1 MPFSSASSVLSGC
14 GAISRDSDP
23 TAQRLLSQLQLALQR
38 TLPTAH
44 LDHISLP
51 LQAAAASAHKAT
63 PNSIDLALINAD
75 FDTGPLPPEV
85 MRAVIANPAYW
96 AFCWGSG
103 LALARLL
110 TRQSDWVSGLRVLDF
125 GSGSGV
131 AGIAAG
137 LVGAASVVA
146 CDNDPDALL
155 ATRTNAALNGVA
167 VELCSDLGELALG
180 PPPDLILVADVL
192 YDRANL
198 PLLAQLEDLGAPL
211 LIADSRINDLTPWG
225 YQRFASDSALTMPNL
240 GEFDEFRTV
249 HFFRGTSSAHS

>member
-1 MPFSSASSVLSGC
+1 MARL
-14 GAISRDSDP
+14 
-23 TAQRLLSQLQLALQR
+23 QRALQR
-38 TLPTAH
+38 TLPEAS
-44 LDHISLP
+44 LDQTSLP
-51 LQAAAASAHKAT
+51 LQLAESATAPIAT
-63 PNSIDLALINAD
+63 PKAIDLALINAD

-85 MRAVIANPAYW
+85 MGAVIANPAYW

-103 LALARLL
+103 LALARQL
-110 TRQSDWVSGLRVLDF
+110 TRQPDWVAGLRVLDF

-131 AGIAAG
+131 AGIAAA

-167 VELCSDLGELALG
+167 VELCSDLQALPDQG
-180 PPPDLILVADVL
+180 PRPDLILVADVL

-211 LIADSRINDLTPWG
+211 LIADSRITDLTPWG
-225 YQRFASDSALTMPNL
+225 YHRFASESALTMPNL

-249 HFFRGTSSAHS
+249 HFFRRASSERS